1 MSTLKH
7 SATGVATS
15 TGLAKTNPTATAAAA
30 NNSGGPGLG
39 VQLLTAGSAACVA
52 DMITF
57 PLDTAKVRLQ
67 VQGEGRAALAAAAVE
82 GSSPASANRYAG
94 VVGTVRGIAAHEGPK
109 ALYNGIVPGLQR
121 QMAFSAIRIGAYE
134 SVKTFYKSQTKVES
148 GVGMLLV
155 RIAAGVTTGTLAILS
170 AQPTD
175 VVKVRMQAEQKA
187 LGAPSRYKGVVDAY
201 VTIAKTEGIR
211 GLYKGTLPNIARNC
225 IVNVGEIV
233 VYDIVKEAIVNNGLM
248 KDGIPCHFSAAVA
261 AGFCATLVASPV
273 DVIKTRFMNSP
284 EGRYKGAL
292 SCAIE
297 TGRNEGLLAFYKGF
311 NASFTRLVAWNI
323 CLWITYE
330 QFKKAVSQV
339 YNKQ

>member
-1 MSTLKH
+1 MSLKH
-7 SATGVATS
+7 SSVAATS
-15 TGLAKTNPTATAAAA
+15 RTTATT
-30 NNSGGPGLG
+30 SVGSTTVQPGLG

-52 DMITF
+52 DLLTF

-67 VQGEGRAALAAAAVE
+67 VQGEGRSCLNATAVVNGAAASG
-82 GSSPASANRYAG
+82 GSGAGGSPTKYAG
-94 VVGTVRGIAAHEGPK
+94 VLGTVRGIAAHEGPK

-134 SVKTFYKSQTKVES
+134 SVKTFYKNQTKVES
-148 GVGMLLV
+148 GVGMLMV

-187 LGAPSRYKGVVDAY
+187 VGAPSRYKGVIDAY
-201 VTIAKTEGIR
+201 VTIAKTEGVK

-225 IVNVGEIV
+225 IINVGEIV
-233 VYDIVKEAIVNNGLM
+233 VYDIAKEAIITNGLM
-248 KDGIPCHFSAAVA
+248 RDGIPCHFSAAVV

-284 EGRYKGAL
+284 DGRYKGAL
-292 SCAIE
+292 SCALE

-330 QFKKAVSQV
+330 QFKKAVSEV
-339 YNKQ
+339 YNDK

>member
-1 MSTLKH
+1 MSAALKH
-7 SATGVATS
+7 PSRATGLSVQP
-15 TGLAKTNPTATAAAA
+15 KE
-30 NNSGGPGLG
+30 PGLG

-67 VQGEGRAALAAAAVE
+67 VQGEGNLNTS
-82 GSSPASANRYAG
+82 GGSPAGAASNKYGG
-94 VVGTVRGIAAHEGPK
+94 VVGTLRNIAAHEGPK

-134 SVKTFYKSQTKVES
+134 SVKTFYISQTKVES
-148 GVGMLLV
+148 GAGMLLV

-175 VVKVRMQAEQKA
+175 VVKVRMQAERKA
-187 LGAPSRYKGVVDAY
+187 IGMPSRYKGVIDAY
-201 VTIAKTEGIR
+201 VTIARTEGVK
-211 GLYKGTLPNIARNC
+211 GLYKGTLPNIFRNC
-225 IVNVGEIV
+225 IINVGEIV
-233 VYDIVKEAIVNNGLM
+233 VYDIVKEAIINKGWM
-248 KDGIPCHFSAAVA
+248 SDGIPCHFSAAVA

-284 EGRYKGAL
+284 EGRYRGAL

-297 TGRNEGLLAFYKGF
+297 TGKNEGLLAFYKGF

-339 YNKQ
+339 YNKK